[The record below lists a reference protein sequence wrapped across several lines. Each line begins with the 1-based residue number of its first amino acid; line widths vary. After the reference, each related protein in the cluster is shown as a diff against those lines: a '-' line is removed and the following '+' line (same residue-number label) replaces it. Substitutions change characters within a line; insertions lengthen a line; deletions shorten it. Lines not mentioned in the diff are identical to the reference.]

1 MQICLNCEK
10 TFASEASLNLH
21 IKTTKC
27 SKNKDKKKFKC
38 EYCDKLLSTNQMLHY
53 HHESCEQ
60 KKIFE
65 AKSYYENIIQNL
77 KIEHGVKE
85 KEYQA
90 KISDLERRVEYLL
103 PATKYI
109 NLADYNMSNPASSNF
124 TNSNFTN
131 SNSTN
136 SIYSRKASLESL
148 KNDNTTN
155 L

>member
-1 MQICLNCEK
+1 MEICLNCEK

-53 HHESCEQ
+53 HHESCER

-77 KIEHGVKE
+77 KMNE
-85 KEYQA
+85 
-90 KISDLERRVEYLL
+90 
-103 PATKYI
+103 
-109 NLADYNMSNPASSNF
+109 NLAKRQLQFAFNCVIGDVSYMKQTLCENF
-124 TNSNFTN
+124 TS
-131 SNSTN
+131 S
-136 SIYSRKASLESL
+136 E
-148 KNDNTTN
+148 
-155 L
+155 